1 MNLTDRDYAISA
13 YCEAA
18 ANQLDHRIM
27 WDCINNSTNGTTTN
41 CQQLDA
47 NVQTAIRAREW
58 LGRMAKQHRG

>member
-27 WDCINNSTNGTTTN
+27 WDCINNSTSGTTTN
-41 CQQLDA
+41 CRQLDT
-47 NVQTAIRAREW
+47 NVQAAITAAEW
-58 LGRMAKQHRG
+58 LANTTRKNQS